1 MATCIGWDADAMR
14 VGAGSVEQEQVIPES
29 KGRKEIGKEQERAL
43 YERGKGRGGNEE
55 SNEEMEG
62 GEGGREKVSEGAR
75 EDERARNRER
85 KRETDMQ
92 RERDGG
98 KKAGY

>member
-1 MATCIGWDADAMR
+1 MR
-14 VGAGSVEQEQVIPES
+14 VGAGSIEQEQVIPES

-62 GEGGREKVSEGAR
+62 GEGGREIASAGAR
-75 EDERARNRER
+75 EDERERETERER
-85 KRETDMQ
+85 EKQ
-92 RERDGG
+92 ICRERGTEGRRPDI
-98 KKAGY
+98 KAERNPQ